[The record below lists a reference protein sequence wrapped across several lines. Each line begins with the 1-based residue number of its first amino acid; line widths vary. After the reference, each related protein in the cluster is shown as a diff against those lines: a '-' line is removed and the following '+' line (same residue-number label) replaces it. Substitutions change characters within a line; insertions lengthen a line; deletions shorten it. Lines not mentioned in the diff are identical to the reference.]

1 MRTPRHRI
9 RAHHS
14 QFRVTDFTADY
25 ATTDADRDG
34 WEVVE
39 ESDADDGIL
48 YRSSPEEPP
57 HDPIPSGR
65 FLLPAYAGG
74 LDATDTGEIPGFH
87 TGEFTEYHTGE
98 FTEYHTGEFA
108 EDHQPRHAAPACGVS
123 RVRLPRKTGNA
134 PAPVPT
140 DQVRI
145 DYGLVYVVDDN
156 GDVRRVTP
164 DHPLAQAV
172 YERTRQWGLRPPSP
186 ALAGIVS
193 AYYLSALGPGL
204 LEDVEALTPEWQR
217 AFARWSVHRAFERAG
232 LADVDWIREG
242 LLAMDDNQPPPPH
255 FQSSARLRHRL
266 DSDTRI
272 SKTVVS
278 GVPGSSA
285 HIQQYPPVG
294 AYFSLDNEDPLEAA
308 LDAFR
313 YAAWTYGMGYRDLMT
328 AAERD
333 FFPWTRGR

>member
-9 RAHHS
+9 QAHHS
-14 QFRVTDFTADY
+14 QFRGTDSTADY
-25 ATTDADRDG
+25 LPTDADGG
-34 WEVVE
+34 WE
-39 ESDADDGIL
+39 ESVADDA
-48 YRSSPEEPP
+48 SPHPMWPE
-57 HDPIPSGR
+57 DPIPSGR

-74 LDATDTGEIPGFH
+74 RDATDTGEFLSNH
-87 TGEFTEYHTGE
+87 TGEFA
-98 FTEYHTGEFA
+98 EYHTGEFA
-108 EDHQPRHAAPACGVS
+108 ESHQPRHASPACGVS
-123 RVRLPRKTGNA
+123 RVRHARRTDDA
-134 PAPVPT
+134 PSPT

-145 DYGLVYVVDDN
+145 DYGVVYVVDDN
-156 GDVRRVTP
+156 GDVRCVTP

-172 YERTRQWGLRPPSP
+172 YERTRQWGIRPPSP

-242 LLAMDDNQPPPPH
+242 LQAMDDNQPPPPH
-255 FQSSARLRHRL
+255 FQSSARLRRHL

-294 AYFSLDNEDPLEAA
+294 AYFCVDNEDPLEAA

-313 YAAWTYGMGYRDLMT
+313 YAAWTYGMGYRDLIA

-333 FFPWTRGR
+333 FFPWTRTHGR

>member
-1 MRTPRHRI
+1 MRTPRHQI

-14 QFRVTDFTADY
+14 QFRGTDSTADY
-25 ATTDADRDG
+25 GTTDADRGG

-39 ESDADDGIL
+39 ESGADD
-48 YRSSPEEPP
+48 SMWPA
-57 HDPIPSGR
+57 DPIPSGR

-74 LDATDTGEIPGFH
+74 NDATDTGEFLG
-87 TGEFTEYHTGE
+87 YHTGE
-98 FTEYHTGEFA
+98 IAEYRTGEFA
-108 EDHQPRHAAPACGVS
+108 EYQQPRHSSPACGVS
-123 RVRLPRKTGNA
+123 RVRNPRRTDNA
-134 PAPVPT
+134 SSPLPT

-145 DYGLVYVVDDN
+145 DYGVVFVIDDY

-172 YERTRQWGLRPPSP
+172 YERTRQWGIHPPSP

-193 AYYLSALGPGL
+193 AYYLSAIADRL
-204 LEDVEALTPEWQR
+204 LEDVEALTPEQQR

-242 LLAMDDNQPPPPH
+242 LRAMDDNQPPPPH
-255 FQSSARLRHRL
+255 FQSSKRLRRRL

-294 AYFSLDNEDPLEAA
+294 AYFCVDNDDPLEAA

-313 YAAWTYGMGYRDLMT
+313 YAAWTYGMGYRDLIT

-333 FFPWTRGR
+333 FFPRTGIHRR

>member
-1 MRTPRHRI
+1 MRTPRHRVQS
-9 RAHHS
+9 HHS
-14 QFRVTDFTADY
+14 QFRGTDSNADH
-25 ATTDADRDG
+25 AA
-34 WEVVE
+34 
-39 ESDADDGIL
+39 ESVADDAIP
-48 YRSSPEEPP
+48 YPPE
-57 HDPIPSGR
+57 DPIPSGR

-74 LDATDTGEIPGFH
+74 NDATDTGEFPGFH
-87 TGEFTEYHTGE
+87 TGEFPDYR
-98 FTEYHTGEFA
+98 TGEFA
-108 EDHQPRHAAPACGVS
+108 EYHEPRHSAPACGVT
-123 RVRLPRKTGNA
+123 RVRQPRRTDNA
-134 PAPVPT
+134 PLPLPT

-164 DHPLAQAV
+164 EHPLAQAV
-172 YERTRQWGLRPPSP
+172 YERTRQWGIRPPSP

-217 AFARWSVHRAFERAG
+217 AFARWCVHRAFEHAG

-242 LLAMDDNQPPPPH
+242 LLAMDDDQPRPPH
-255 FQSSARLRHRL
+255 FQSSSRLRRRL

-272 SKTVVS
+272 SKTIVS

-294 AYFSLDNEDPLEAA
+294 AYFSVDNEDPLEAA

-313 YAAWTYGMGYRDLMT
+313 YAAWTYGMGYRDLIT

-333 FFPWTRGR
+333 FFPWTRSHGR

>member
-14 QFRVTDFTADY
+14 QFRAADY
-25 ATTDADRDG
+25 ATTDADRG
-34 WEVVE
+34 EWEVVE
-39 ESDADDGIL
+39 ESVADDAIPHPM
-48 YRSSPEEPP
+48 SPEEPTR
-57 HDPIPSGR
+57 DPIPSGR

-74 LDATDTGEIPGFH
+74 LDSDAGSDTGEFLG
-87 TGEFTEYHTGE
+87 YHTGE
-98 FTEYHTGEFA
+98 FPESYR
-108 EDHQPRHAAPACGVS
+108 PRHSAPACGVS
-123 RVRLPRKTGNA
+123 RVRQSRSTDY
-134 PAPVPT
+134 VPSPPT
-140 DQVRI
+140 ADQVRI
-145 DYGLVYVVDDN
+145 DYGVVYVVDDN
-156 GDVRRVTP
+156 GDVRCVTP

-204 LEDVEALTPEWQR
+204 LEDVEALTPEQQR
-217 AFARWSVHRAFERAG
+217 AFARWSVHRAFEHAG
-232 LADVDWIREG
+232 LAGVDWIREG
-242 LLAMDDNQPPPPH
+242 LLAMDGNQPPPPH
-255 FQSSARLRHRL
+255 FQSSARLRRRL
-266 DSDTRI
+266 DSDPRI

-294 AYFSLDNEDPLEAA
+294 AYFCVDHEDPLEAA

-313 YAAWTYGMGYRDLMT
+313 YAAWTYGMGYRDLIA

-333 FFPWTRGR
+333 FFPWTRQRWLGA